1 MNKLII
7 SIFASI
13 GKLLGYILR
22 IWPSRLFYP
31 VYICHRNI
39 VTARLKGRF
48 KRFGKGS
55 LLAPEVQIF
64 NPQFMEVGDNTSV
77 MGHCVLETCT
87 VDGNTPKMVVGDKV
101 SLGEY
106 THVTCANHIEI
117 GEGTLTGRFVLITD
131 NAHGESKYEDLL
143 LAPMQRKIVS
153 PGEVI
158 IGRNV
163 WIGDKA
169 TILPGVKVG
178 DGAIIAANAVVTKD
192 VPPYAVVA
200 GVPAKVVKQ
209 IEP

>member
-31 VYICHRNI
+31 VYICRRNI
-39 VTARLKGRF
+39 MTARLKGRF
-48 KRFGKGS
+48 KSFGKGS

-64 NPQFMEVGDNTSV
+64 NPQYMEVGDNTSV
-77 MGHCVLETCT
+77 MSHCVLETCT

-143 LAPMQRKIVS
+143 LPPMQRKIVS
-153 PGEVI
+153 PGEVV

-200 GVPAKVVKQ
+200 GVPAKIVKQ

>member
-31 VYICHRNI
+31 VYICRRNI

-64 NPQFMEVGDNTSV
+64 NPQFMEVGDNTSI

-87 VDGNTPKMVVGDKV
+87 VDDNTPRMVVGSKV

-106 THVTCANHIEI
+106 THVTCANHIVI

-143 LAPMQRKIVS
+143 LPPMQRKIVS

-163 WIGDKA
+163 WIGDKT